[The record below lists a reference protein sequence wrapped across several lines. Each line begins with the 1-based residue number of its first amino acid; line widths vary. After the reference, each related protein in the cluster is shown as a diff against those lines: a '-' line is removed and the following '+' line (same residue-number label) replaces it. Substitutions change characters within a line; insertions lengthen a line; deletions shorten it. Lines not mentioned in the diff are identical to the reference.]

1 VAASRWLVAGLGN
14 PDPEYEKTRHNV
26 GVRVTDE
33 LARRL
38 DGRFKRSKHH
48 ARVAEVRDGHDQV
61 ILAEPTTYMNES
73 GRALAALTH
82 YYDVP
87 LDRTIVVHDELD
99 LPFGAVRV
107 KLGGG
112 TAGHNG
118 IADVARAITPA
129 FVRVRVG
136 VGRPPGR
143 KDPVVFVL
151 EPFAKREEAE
161 LPAIVDQ
168 AADAVQMVI
177 RQDVG
182 AAQTRFNKR
191 AGPGGDEGAPV
202 D

>member
-1 VAASRWLVAGLGN
+1 MAGLGN
-14 PDPEYEKTRHNV
+14 PDPEYERTRHNV

-33 LARRL
+33 LARRV

-48 ARVAEVRDGHDQV
+48 ARVAEVRDGDTPV
-61 ILAEPTTYMNES
+61 ILAQPTTYMNES
-73 GRALAALTH
+73 GRALAALTR

-87 LDRTIVVHDELD
+87 LERTIVVHDELD

-112 TAGHNG
+112 AAGHNG
-118 IADVARAITPA
+118 IADVARAITPD

-136 VGRPPGR
+136 IGRPPGR

-151 EPFAKREEAE
+151 EPYAKREEEE
-161 LPAIVDQ
+161 LPAIVDA
-168 AADAVQMVI
+168 AADAVLSVI
-177 RQDVG
+177 RDGVG

-191 AGPGGDEGAPV
+191 PGSGGDEGAAPV